1 MNKKEK
7 IEIIEH
13 AFRSGIGHS
22 RCQCVCGN
30 MFYNSNGGWDWED
43 GELEELEKSNAI
55 NLDYT
60 VDTIMLEGKEYC
72 VDCDCWHDKAL
83 NIFAF
88 LISHNHQIVDLFLD
102 YKKYKQQEV
111 DIIELPDKI

>member
-1 MNKKEK
+1 MNK
-7 IEIIEH
+7 ILVFFIILL
-13 AFRSGIGHS
+13 FP
-22 RCQCVCGN
+22 
-30 MFYNSNGGWDWED
+30 
-43 GELEELEKSNAI
+43 
-55 NLDYT
+55 
-60 VDTIMLEGKEYC
+60 
-72 VDCDCWHDKAL
+72 L